1 MRRNNLRI
9 RLPFS
14 TSPLSLSLSF
24 LSLSSLFLS
33 LRNYLDPKCS
43 SLQRNL
49 ARKSSALVQPRK
61 RLIFGDEFIRKDI
74 QSFLRVKFNES
85 FKIINLN
92 IIDSSIKLPLL
103 FHDSS
108 SSLSIF
114 SISIKLNGFSINYSQ
129 LIHLILRRGAFFLN
143 GD

>member
-33 LRNYLDPKCS
+33 LRNYPNPIILDPKCS

-85 FKIINLN
+85 FKIFNLN

-114 SISIKLNGFSINYSQ
+114 SISIK
-129 LIHLILRRGAFFLN
+129 
-143 GD
+143 D